1 MFATN
6 AALYGVPMATGLT
19 GLPFADFLRK
29 KSMEGSYGNDPYVVG
44 DKLLP
49 SLAMEG
55 LVSAIGAVVTG
66 KGDPRAGTW
75 FDVGPRYGSKGFEF
89 LGGMN
94 SYDKGYM
101 DIIGGPAWSVAKGT
115 LLQLILQ

>member
-1 MFATN
+1 MEAINTTERARMFATN

-49 SLAMEG
+49 FSSNEG

-75 FDVGPRYGSKGFEF
+75 FDVGPVMDRKDLNSSEYEF
-89 LGGMN
+89 
-94 SYDKGYM
+94 
-101 DIIGGPAWSVAKGT
+101 I
-115 LLQLILQ
+115 